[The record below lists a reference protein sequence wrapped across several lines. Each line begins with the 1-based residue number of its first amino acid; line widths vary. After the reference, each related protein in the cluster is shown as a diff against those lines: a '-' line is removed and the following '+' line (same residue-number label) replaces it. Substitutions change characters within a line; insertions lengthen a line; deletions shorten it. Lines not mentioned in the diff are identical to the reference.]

1 MNTRQ
6 KGIYTVEFAIV
17 GTALFIILF
26 GAIEV
31 ARAMFAYNT
40 IAEATRR
47 GARVAAVCS
56 AGDVATAQR
65 AAVFSIAGGGG
76 SDASPILH
84 GLSVGNVN
92 VQYLDV
98 AGLPGAAG
106 GAIRYV
112 RVSITGYQ
120 HELLIPAWAFTLP
133 ETMFRSSTTIPAES
147 LGYTP
152 PGPTR
157 GLITNRSHSTQGQ
170 HR

>member
-17 GTALFIILF
+17 GAALFIILF

-56 AGDVATAQR
+56 AADVATAKR

-76 SDASPILH
+76 SDASPILK
-84 GLSVGNVN
+84 GLTVSNVN
-92 VQYLDV
+92 VQYLGVDG
-98 AGLPGAAG
+98 APGAAG
-106 GAIRYV
+106 GNIKYV

-120 HELLIPAWAFTLP
+120 HELLIPFVGRTLP
-133 ETMFRSSTTIPAES
+133 ATVFTSSTTIPAES
-147 LGYTP
+147 LGYYAP
-152 PGPTR
+152 PGP
-157 GLITNRSHSTQGQ
+157 NPCA
-170 HR
+170 

>member
-17 GTALFIILF
+17 GAALFMIVF

-84 GLSVGNVN
+84 GLSVSNVN

-98 AGLPGAAG
+98 DGAPGAAG
-106 GAIRYV
+106 GDIKYV

-120 HELLIPAWAFTLP
+120 HALLIPFVGSTLP
-133 ETMFRSSTTIPAES
+133 ETVFRSSTTIPAES
-147 LGYTP
+147 LGYAP
-152 PGPTR
+152 LGP
-157 GLITNRSHSTQGQ
+157 NPCA
-170 HR
+170 

>member
-6 KGIYTVEFAIV
+6 KGMYTVEFAIV
-17 GTALFIILF
+17 GAALFMIVF

-76 SDASPILH
+76 SDASPILK
-84 GLSVGNVN
+84 GLSVSNVN
-92 VQYLDV
+92 VEYLGV
-98 AGLPGAAG
+98 GGAPGAAG

-112 RVSITGYQ
+112 RVSITGYE
-120 HELLIPAWAFTLP
+120 HRLLVPFVNVTLWRGQ
-133 ETMFRSSTTIPAES
+133 TVATTTLPAES
-147 LGYTP
+147 LGYAP
-152 PGPTR
+152 PGP
-157 GLITNRSHSTQGQ
+157 NPCA
-170 HR
+170 